1 MQSNGKR
8 KLGIALGNT
17 LRHAGAKE
25 HEKHVELWVKAKNKE
40 RALRRLRLF
49 ARMAGRVLVWHA
61 RAAESTYA
69 PGGRGFAVARASFE
83 AQKGVVSV

>member
-8 KLGIALGNT
+8 KLGIALGNA
-17 LRHAGAKE
+17 LRHVGAKE

-61 RAAESTYA
+61 RAAERTYA

-83 AQKGVVSV
+83 AHKRM